1 MVEFDAYA
9 ADCRVHG
16 QLEVGEGRLSDHLE
30 HAAELLVRDARLEGM
45 SDGRMVEMPE
55 LTIARDELCAVV
67 ANGPRGDTARRLH
80 TQTKLVEVE
89 VGPYLVVG
97 RVHGTPASEPLGAAL
112 RRQAWVPLTEVIVM
126 YRCGGGDV
134 REEMT
139 TLLVNRDLMRSFRAV
154 EQVSLDLLRSFRAV
168 EQVGLDL
175 PWEKH
180 GALKDAASDATGS
193 TEKPRK
199 AARPR
204 AKKARPPAS
213 PKPPV

>member
-1 MVEFDAYA
+1 MVDFDAYA

-16 QLEVGEGRLSDHLE
+16 QLEVGEGRLSDQLD

-45 SDGRMVEMPE
+45 SDGRTVEMPE

-80 TQTKLVEVE
+80 TLTKLVEVE

-112 RRQAWVPLTEVIVM
+112 RRQAWVPLTEVTVM
-126 YRCGGGDV
+126 YRCGGSDV

-154 EQVSLDLLRSFRAV
+154 EQASLDLL
-168 EQVGLDL
+168 
-175 PWEKH
+175 WEKH
-180 GALKDAASDATGS
+180 GALKDAASDATDS

-204 AKKARPPAS
+204 TKKAPPPAS
-213 PKPPV
+213 PKPPA

>member
-16 QLEVGEGRLSDHLE
+16 QVEVGEGRLTDHLD
-30 HAAELLVRDARLEGM
+30 HAAELLVRDARLEGLA
-45 SDGRMVEMPE
+45 DGRMVSMPE
-55 LTIARDELCAVV
+55 LTVARDELCAVV
-67 ANGPRGDTARRLH
+67 ASGPRGETARRLH
-80 TQTKLVEVE
+80 TQTRLVEAE

-97 RVHGTPASEPLGAAL
+97 RVHGTPTSQPLGVAL
-112 RRQAWVPLTEVIVM
+112 RRAWVPLTEATVM

-139 TLLVNRDLMRSFRAV
+139 TLLVNRDRMRSFRAV
-154 EQVSLDLLRSFRAV
+154 EQASLDLL
-168 EQVGLDL
+168 
-175 PWEKH
+175 WEKS
-180 GALKDAASDATGS
+180 GAPKDAARDATSS
-193 TEKPRK
+193 TETPRK

-213 PKPPV
+213 AKPPA